1 MSDETPFPTIATEL
15 LQTIEAALPRLRS
28 IAEPE
33 AARPRAPGKWSPKQ
47 VIGHLID
54 SASNNHQRF
63 IRAQQGTELV
73 FPPYA
78 QDHWVNCQHYAE
90 RQWDDVVSLWHAYNR
105 HLAHVIRHI
114 PEDKRNVACVIEPTE
129 PVTLGFLAND
139 YVAHLRHH
147 LAQVGVQM

>member
-1 MSDETPFPTIATEL
+1 MSDQTPFPTIATEL
-15 LQTIEAALPRLRS
+15 LQTIDAALPRLRS

-63 IRAQQGTELV
+63 IRAQQGTELA

-78 QDHWVNCQHYAE
+78 QDHWVNCQRYAE
-90 RQWDDVVSLWHAYNR
+90 RQWDDVVSLWHATFRLSSGICLMTCARWRLY
-105 HLAHVIRHI
+105 
-114 PEDKRNVACVIEPTE
+114 ACQSET
-129 PVTLGFLAND
+129 TSSHCRSA
-139 YVAHLRHH
+139 
-147 LAQVGVQM
+147 